1 MKFSTTVLLAA
12 TAVGSASA
20 FSTSRM
26 PSLASRSALFSS
38 TLEKEETSATMANG
52 VEASAEAKEEVK
64 QPEPVAA
71 VEAAATAPKYQADIP
86 GVGGTFPGAPTL
98 ATVDKSKIQP

>member
-1 MKFSTTVLLAA
+1 
-12 TAVGSASA
+12 
-20 FSTSRM
+20 
-26 PSLASRSALFSS
+26 
-38 TLEKEETSATMANG
+38 